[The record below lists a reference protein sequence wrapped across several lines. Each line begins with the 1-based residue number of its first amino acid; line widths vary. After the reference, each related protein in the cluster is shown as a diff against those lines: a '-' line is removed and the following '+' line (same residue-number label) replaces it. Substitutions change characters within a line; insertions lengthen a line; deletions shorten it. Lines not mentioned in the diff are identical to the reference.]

1 MGDPLAFDLSS
12 NEDRTIVAGRWK
24 KDEIVLEH
32 RGISNQHFE
41 LKLLKSPKVQ
51 LGIRDTSSNG
61 TGFKL
66 PNQEEVVRLAK
77 GVDTPVPD
85 GAIIV
90 CPVINKDSA
99 PQLEVRVQVSSVNDK
114 SKKKKTEDQAG
125 SSKKQKEAKQK
136 EADDAASREPSPAA
150 PAGETADN
158 RKKRKRRTEQKRR

>member
-1 MGDPLAFDLSS
+1 MG
-12 NEDRTIVAGRWK
+12 
-24 KDEIVLEH
+24 EIVLEH

-41 LKLLKSPKVQ
+41 FKLLKTPKVQ

-61 TGFKL
+61 TGFRL

-114 SKKKKTEDQAG
+114 SKKKKTEDQT
-125 SSKKQKEAKQK
+125 SKKQKEAKQK
-136 EADDAASREPSPAA
+136 EKEADD
-150 PAGETADN
+150 
-158 RKKRKRRTEQKRR
+158 